1 MIQRDILQKKFRIF
15 IYLSLFVLVM
25 EVAGGIF
32 TNSLALLSDSG
43 HVLTDL
49 LALLLA
55 YFALRLSKKG
65 PTQQFTYGYYRAE
78 ILAAV
83 TNGVV
88 LILITVYIFYQSY
101 IRFLSPQIIK
111 GSEMFIIAIIGLFA
125 NLYVVIKMQHDEKEN
140 LNVRG
145 AYLHILSDTVSSVGV
160 VIAGVLIIVTGNY
173 IFDPIVSAMI
183 GVFILIGCLRLIR
196 ESAHILMEAAPEHID
211 IQKVSDDIQKIT
223 CVKEVHDLHVWSI
236 ASDVYALSSHILIDA
251 KDVNS
256 LNKIVSQ
263 INEMLKSKYNITH
276 TVIQSECEHC
286 VDGTNKHEH

>member
-1 MIQRDILQKKFRIF
+1 
-15 IYLSLFVLVM
+15 M

>member
-1 MIQRDILQKKFRIF
+1 MQRDILQKKFRIF